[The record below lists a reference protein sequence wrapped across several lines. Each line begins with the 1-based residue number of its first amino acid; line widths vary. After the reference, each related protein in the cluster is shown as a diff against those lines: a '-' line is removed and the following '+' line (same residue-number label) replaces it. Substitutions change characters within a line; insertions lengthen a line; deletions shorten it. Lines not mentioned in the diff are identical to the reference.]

1 MSVCVTPEERVAR
14 EAAEVPLPQQAL
26 ANPAER
32 HERRLSHDEA
42 LDRIRARYSNAI
54 ELLGKI

>member
-14 EAAEVPLPQQAL
+14 EAAEVPLPQPTPV
-26 ANPAER
+26 NPAYR
-32 HERRLSHDEA
+32 RERRLSHDEA
-42 LDRIRARYSNAI
+42 LERIRARYSNAI